1 MKYLLICLL
10 LVGCASGPYDEQ
22 FCTVKV
28 GTRCHAW
35 VIK

>member
-1 MKYLLICLL
+1 MRALILVLLIA
-10 LVGCASGPYDEQ
+10 GCSSVPYDEQ

-28 GTRCHAW
+28 GNRCHAW